1 MAQVWHF
8 WDSGK
13 GDAAFNMAADEMLL
27 DVGGF
32 EGRPVFRCYGWSNL
46 AASFGYSQRYE
57 EVASWTSLRPLVRRC
72 TGGGLVPHD
81 HDWTYSVV
89 IPAGH
94 EWWGIRAPE
103 SYCRL
108 HEWLRRGFQHLGVET
123 RLAPD
128 PDPTGPGQCFIGAE
142 EKDLLL
148 HGRKIAGAAQRRS
161 RTGLLIQGSVQPPP
175 PGIVRTDWEKAML
188 ETATAEWEVEWMA
201 WEPSAEW
208 VKRTEQLA
216 GEKYGSDGFLHRR

>member
-8 WDSGK
+8 WDSGNS
-13 GDAAFNMAADEMLL
+13 DPAFNMAADEVLL
-27 DVGGF
+27 DAGGI
-32 EGRPVFRCYGWSNL
+32 EGAPVFRSYGWSSA

-57 EVASWTSLRPLVRRC
+57 EVASWTALRPLVRRC

-81 HDWTYSVV
+81 ADWTYSVV
-89 IPAGH
+89 IPSVH
-94 EWWGIRAPE
+94 EWWGLRAPA

-108 HEWLRRGFQHLGVET
+108 HEWLRLGFQHLGVET
-123 RLAPD
+123 RLAPA
-128 PDPTGPGQCFIGAE
+128 PDPSGPGQCFIGAD

-148 HGRKIAGAAQRRS
+148 QGRKIAGAAQRRS

-188 ETATAEWEVEWMA
+188 QTATAEWEVEWRA
-201 WEPSAEW
+201 WEPSAKW
-208 VKRTEQLA
+208 VERIEQLA
-216 GEKYGSDGFLHRR
+216 EVKYRSNGYLHRR